1 VRRLAA
7 AFLLALACGC
17 KQPQAQ
23 LRLQFPIDADAGV
36 DAGACY
42 QQTSLKCVNYLQ
54 FTVGRDESSS
64 RCNRVEVE
72 LNDLCDLAKVAQRQ
86 EVFKLSPDTPL
97 PISIEGLRVYP
108 ATGCNSTAA
117 CPPRRIFSGTTVM
130 EGKIGDYADGVI
142 DLPVTVIEPCGLP
155 EYFYPL
161 PDGGTIDGG
170 VATNVIPDRCVVT
183 VNYRYA
189 PSLSEEEAEAHVR
202 QVMEYYLAIRRRR
215 IERAL
220 PAMPVSNGHAAAEPA
235 QAASNGHAPEKATNG
250 HANGHSTEGRPA
262 NGQQA
267 VEHRP
272 PQMAR
277 VPYARSGTEAP
288 VAVATRVQ
296 TSRSQPNRRC

>member
-130 EGKIGDYADGVI
+130 EGKNGDYADGVI

-170 VATNVIPDRCVVT
+170 VATCAQVCGASPVVCANVEHGCLCQGD
-183 VNYRYA
+183 
-189 PSLSEEEAEAHVR
+189 
-202 QVMEYYLAIRRRR
+202 
-215 IERAL
+215 
-220 PAMPVSNGHAAAEPA
+220 PASGAAARA
-235 QAASNGHAPEKATNG
+235 MDGGQDGIAS
-250 HANGHSTEGRPA
+250 
-262 NGQQA
+262 GQ
-267 VEHRP
+267 
-272 PQMAR
+272 
-277 VPYARSGTEAP
+277 
-288 VAVATRVQ
+288 
-296 TSRSQPNRRC
+296 

>member
-170 VATNVIPDRCVVT
+170 VATCAQVCGASPVVCANVEHGCLCQGD
-183 VNYRYA
+183 
-189 PSLSEEEAEAHVR
+189 
-202 QVMEYYLAIRRRR
+202 
-215 IERAL
+215 
-220 PAMPVSNGHAAAEPA
+220 PASGAAARA
-235 QAASNGHAPEKATNG
+235 MDGGQDGIAS
-250 HANGHSTEGRPA
+250 
-262 NGQQA
+262 GQ
-267 VEHRP
+267 
-272 PQMAR
+272 
-277 VPYARSGTEAP
+277 
-288 VAVATRVQ
+288 
-296 TSRSQPNRRC
+296 